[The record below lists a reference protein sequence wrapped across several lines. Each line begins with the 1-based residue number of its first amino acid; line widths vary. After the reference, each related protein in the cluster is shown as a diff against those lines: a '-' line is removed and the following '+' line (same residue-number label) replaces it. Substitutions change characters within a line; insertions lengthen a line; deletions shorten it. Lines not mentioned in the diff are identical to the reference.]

1 MRTFLK
7 FAVAGSTPAFIVT
20 CRLGAGLSASDTR
33 DAPII
38 NRIAPAPLDAAG
50 TQPSTQPVLEP
61 PVEPIVGFRG

>member
-1 MRTFLK
+1 MQTLLK
-7 FAVAGSTPAFIVT
+7 AAVAGSAPAFLVT
-20 CRLGAGLSASDTR
+20 CALGAGLSAGDTR
-33 DAPII
+33 TSPTI